1 MGPGAVIGTEML
13 AAGVTSLYTI
23 KTGADSL
30 LWVLQREAYQQYL
43 TVRVA
48 LWPKEQIDPV
58 QVESAKQY
66 DQRMYHWVN
75 QSQLPLRES
84 KPGLLKL
91 VADMF
96 DAETVEANEVV
107 WDPAQRTKL
116 FRVLVMGKAAVGAE
130 AKKGV
135 SDNEFDVDVES
146 GVRLWE

>member
-1 MGPGAVIGTEML
+1 MIGTEML
-13 AAGVTSLYTI
+13 AEGVASLYTI

-43 TVRVA
+43 TVRVVV
-48 LWPKEQIDPV
+48 WDKGQIDPV

-116 FRVLVMGKAAVGAE
+116 FRVLVLGKAAVGAE
-130 AKKGV
+130 AKKAA

-146 GVRLWE
+146 GVRRWD